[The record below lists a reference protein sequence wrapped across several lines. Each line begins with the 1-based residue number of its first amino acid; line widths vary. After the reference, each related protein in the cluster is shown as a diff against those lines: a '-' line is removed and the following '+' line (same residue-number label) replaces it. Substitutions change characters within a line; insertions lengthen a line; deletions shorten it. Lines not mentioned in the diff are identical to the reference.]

1 MNKTES
7 LETTPLTIMDL
18 ESAES
23 YMLNSAPIREEK
35 SVEEHKE
42 QEVAE
47 TKEEEE
53 VQKKPEGKKLFKN
66 YELFEHKSVIYEAET
81 ILKGLKKLGY
91 DTETFP
97 RDADDFCAKLDI
109 DVRKYTSEEN
119 GEIGRIVKP
128 DVENQNLV
136 IEINENEAKSANAYR
151 INVFLLAVQWILVES
166 KDETFTSATYKTFK
180 DNVLNYTLN
189 LVMPLKNVLEDIR
202 SKHFKADEI
211 AKIYGVPKAY
221 AQRKTES
228 LGF

>member
-47 TKEEEE
+47 AKEEE

-136 IEINENEAKSANAYR
+136 
-151 INVFLLAVQWILVES
+151 LAVQWILVES